1 MKHLLMTA
9 ERHSIEH
16 RHAGIAMDGAGGSDA
31 KQKAAHHHH
40 QQHQQQQQ
48 QQRASGQQASVITS
62 AAPGSRRELQQPSP
76 QPPQQQQQQPRQQ
89 VMRTITTSGLI
100 AVGPVPDEASPA
112 ASPQHQAQAVN
123 GRSPA
128 THSPPASI
136 KRSPDH
142 HPPPQQQQHA
152 AYAAH
157 SRFSS
162 PQHQYSPQQV
172 AYSPASVA
180 VSSPYQH
187 QQQAATPTD
196 QSAAEDAGSSPPQ
209 LLEAAG
215 GHRYS
220 ARPQPQAQGQQ
231 RFAPPSPHQPQS
243 QSQSQ
248 AQHEVLATRYAHH
261 DDYHGQATSIT
272 PPPPLEHIHQPH
284 HQITYEDHQVVE
296 TTELLQLKTAPLSP
310 TDGGGGGGGA
320 LSGDG
325 TYTTLQTVQLGTHP
339 GTYQVTFATDPYPP
353 PASSSS
359 STYHYHQQVTSQAHS
374 QSHQV
379 VHRASPLYQPAGKV
393 MGVVGGETI
402 FLKSDPTLSSSSS
415 VVIKSS
421 PSPPGSAPQAMIYG
435 YEPAAPPPQ
444 PSSPQIATLYGAG
457 GASYQI
463 PSSSKEPAAFLWT
476 TAGDYMSGATGTASA
491 ASAAYGA
498 ADAGVQLN
506 YVPYTPNGGA
516 GSTATT
522 LAFMD
527 IGDAS
532 IDQGLASAGDIKEC
546 VNCGSSVTP
555 LWRRDGTGHYL
566 CNACGLYQKIN
577 GVNRPPVRSQQKK
590 SSSQPGNRRC
600 GVSCANCNTT
610 TTTLWRRNN
619 NGEPVCNACGL
630 YFKLHNV
637 NRPLSMKKDG
647 IQTRKRKPK
656 TPATS
661 RDSPP
666 TRGGHV
672 EHVLHSGRQV
682 VGRSAAHTQY
692 TGHGHRTAA
701 SAAAAA
707 AVRLQYP
714 EVPLLEDDHDQ
725 YLPAPAGSPALELPT
740 SSLLNRHIAS
750 NVPPLEPIAAR
761 ASADTLTSVI
771 TSTALA
777 ASSEPSAGGGRNHG
791 DSSQNSPC

>member
-1 MKHLLMTA
+1 
-9 ERHSIEH
+9 
-16 RHAGIAMDGAGGSDA
+16 MDGAGGSDA
-31 KQKAAHHHH
+31 KQK
-40 QQHQQQQQ
+40 
-48 QQRASGQQASVITS
+48 
-62 AAPGSRRELQQPSP
+62 PSP
-76 QPPQQQQQQPRQQ
+76 QPPQPRQQ

-162 PQHQYSPQQV
+162 PQHQYSPQQPPCVTNAEPPAQV

-196 QSAAEDAGSSPPQ
+196 QSAAEDAGASPPQ

-220 ARPQPQAQGQQ
+220 ARPQQ
-231 RFAPPSPHQPQS
+231 
-243 QSQSQ
+243 Q

-284 HQITYEDHQVVE
+284 HQITYEDH
-296 TTELLQLKTAPLSP
+296 
-310 TDGGGGGGGA
+310 
-320 LSGDG
+320 
-325 TYTTLQTVQLGTHP
+325 
-339 GTYQVTFATDPYPP
+339 QVTFATDPYPP

-421 PSPPGSAPQAMIYG
+421 PSPPGAAPPTMIYG
-435 YEPAAPPPQ
+435 YEPAGPPPQ

-476 TAGDYMSGATGTASA
+476 TAGDYMSGATGTAS
-491 ASAAYGA
+491 
-498 ADAGVQLN
+498 LN

-750 NVPPLEPIAAR
+750 K
-761 ASADTLTSVI
+761 
-771 TSTALA
+771 
-777 ASSEPSAGGGRNHG
+777 
-791 DSSQNSPC
+791 

>member
-1 MKHLLMTA
+1 MA
-9 ERHSIEH
+9 
-16 RHAGIAMDGAGGSDA
+16 
-31 KQKAAHHHH
+31 
-40 QQHQQQQQ
+40 
-48 QQRASGQQASVITS
+48 
-62 AAPGSRRELQQPSP
+62 
-76 QPPQQQQQQPRQQ
+76 
-89 VMRTITTSGLI
+89 RT
-100 AVGPVPDEASPA
+100 E
-112 ASPQHQAQAVN
+112 
-123 GRSPA
+123 
-128 THSPPASI
+128 
-136 KRSPDH
+136 
-142 HPPPQQQQHA
+142 
-152 AYAAH
+152 
-157 SRFSS
+157 
-162 PQHQYSPQQV
+162 
-172 AYSPASVA
+172 
-180 VSSPYQH
+180 
-187 QQQAATPTD
+187 
-196 QSAAEDAGSSPPQ
+196 
-209 LLEAAG
+209 
-215 GHRYS
+215 
-220 ARPQPQAQGQQ
+220 
-231 RFAPPSPHQPQS
+231 
-243 QSQSQ
+243 
-248 AQHEVLATRYAHH
+248 
-261 DDYHGQATSIT
+261 
-272 PPPPLEHIHQPH
+272 
-284 HQITYEDHQVVE
+284 
-296 TTELLQLKTAPLSP
+296 
-310 TDGGGGGGGA
+310 
-320 LSGDG
+320 
-325 TYTTLQTVQLGTHP
+325 
-339 GTYQVTFATDPYPP
+339 VTFATDPYPP

-421 PSPPGSAPQAMIYG
+421 PSPPGAAPPAMIYG
-435 YEPAAPPPQ
+435 YEPAGPPPQ

-476 TAGDYMSGATGTASA
+476 TAGDYMSGATGTAS
-491 ASAAYGA
+491 
-498 ADAGVQLN
+498 LN

-682 VGRSAAHTQY
+682 VVA
-692 TGHGHRTAA
+692 
-701 SAAAAA
+701 
-707 AVRLQYP
+707 
-714 EVPLLEDDHDQ
+714 E
-725 YLPAPAGSPALELPT
+725 
-740 SSLLNRHIAS
+740 
-750 NVPPLEPIAAR
+750 
-761 ASADTLTSVI
+761 
-771 TSTALA
+771 
-777 ASSEPSAGGGRNHG
+777 
-791 DSSQNSPC
+791 